1 MTCFINFLSICFAL
15 VFCFVSSESQLTG
28 FRTVNLQLNALK
40 EFLINMK
47 VFQFQQLFDGT
58 KIDMDTIFQ
67 PNFLF
72 PNNVFAS
79 MGDLEFKKSLKV
91 RFLVFNEQ
99 KVESFIQIFTLFEPT
114 ITMNGTIQDLVTI
127 TYRMGGR
134 ENKMEKEV
142 KIVKNVQSPTGYV
155 FTAFKSV

>member
-15 VFCFVSSESQLTG
+15 VFCIVNSESQLTG
-28 FRTVNLQLNALK
+28 FRTVNLQLNAL
-40 EFLINMK
+40 EESLINMK

-58 KIDMDTIFQ
+58 KLDMDTIFQ

-79 MGDLEFKKSLKV
+79 MGDLEFKKSLK
-91 RFLVFNEQ
+91 
-99 KVESFIQIFTLFEPT
+99 IFTLFEPT

>member
-1 MTCFINFLSICFAL
+1 
-15 VFCFVSSESQLTG
+15 
-28 FRTVNLQLNALK
+28 
-40 EFLINMK
+40 
-47 VFQFQQLFDGT
+47 
-58 KIDMDTIFQ
+58 
-67 PNFLF
+67 
-72 PNNVFAS
+72 

-142 KIVKNVQSPTGYV
+142 KIVKVICLLLEKLILSWCFQNVQSPTGYV
-155 FTAFKSV
+155 FTAFNSV